1 MALLKATTK
10 FIQDG
15 IDLENG
21 IHVDTIALTN
31 SREVFTTRGKIKIWL
46 PPSRADALRTAGS
59 KIARFSRSNKS
70 NDAPDDKKIT
80 DEAIQDEIITEIL
93 DLCKEVQLSNGSEV
107 AKDLVNTFFPS
118 FNNEPSD

>member
-10 FIQDG
+10 FVQDG

-21 IHVDTIALTN
+21 INVDTISLAN

-46 PPSRADALRTAGS
+46 PPSRSDALRVSGS
-59 KIARFSRSNKS
+59 KIARFSRSSHS
-70 NDAPDDKKIT
+70 NEESDDKKVT
-80 DEAIQDEIITEIL
+80 DETIQDELISEVL
-93 DLCKEVQLSNGSEV
+93 DLCNEVELSNGSEV

-118 FNNEPSD
+118 HGTESPS